1 MNDTS
6 SPRGQKVA
14 YIRVSTKDQNLARQ
28 EALAKKCKDSG
39 GQAFREKQTAKDR
52 KGRPRLRDAIAYC
65 RRGDTLIVWSV
76 DRLARSLRDLRDIIS
91 ELHAKGVAVHF
102 VKDGMTFAPDETA
115 SASQKLQLNI
125 LGVFAEFERD
135 ISKERQ
141 REGIAEAK
149 KKGVYE
155 KRRKRWALTAEQ
167 IMNARER
174 IELGVAVAKVARDLG
189 VSRQTLYTALKDES
203 YGNQPEAKEND
214 DE

>member
-1 MNDTS
+1 MNDTTTQK
-6 SPRGQKVA
+6 GQKVA

-28 EALAKKCKDSG
+28 EALAEECKASG
-39 GQAFREKQTAKDR
+39 GEAFREKQSGKDR
-52 KGRPRLRDAIAYC
+52 KARPRLRDAIAYC
-65 RRGDTLIVWSV
+65 RRGDTLVVWSV
-76 DRLARSLRDLRDIIS
+76 DRLARSLRDLQDIIA

-149 KKGVYE
+149 RKGVYNN
-155 KRRKRWALTAEQ
+155 RKKKWALTAEQ
-167 IMNARER
+167 IANARER
-174 IELGVAVAKVARDLG
+174 IDLGVAVAKVARDLG
-189 VSRQTLYTALKDES
+189 VSRQTLYTALSDET
-203 YGNQPEAKEND
+203 YGNQPTKETPNV
-214 DE
+214 